1 MNAPFCDSHQASLFR
16 VCLMKRGMLFT
27 SRRIG
32 LAALLM
38 LCVSAVPRT
47 QTQVQP
53 VGGESPAARMA
64 PEVRLRKLH
73 LVRPDL
79 IPYPV
84 CYEVYC

>member
-1 MNAPFCDSHQASLFR
+1 
-16 VCLMKRGMLFT
+16 MKRGMFCT

-32 LAALLM
+32 LAALVM
-38 LCVSAVPRT
+38 ACVSAAPRT
-47 QTQVQP
+47 QPQAQP
-53 VGGESPAARMA
+53 VGELPAARMN

>member
-1 MNAPFCDSHQASLFR
+1 
-16 VCLMKRGMLFT
+16 MKRGMYFA
-27 SRRIG
+27 SRRMG
-32 LAALLM
+32 LVALLL
-38 LCVSAVPRT
+38 LCVSAVPGT
-47 QTQVQP
+47 QPQSQP
-53 VGGESPAARMA
+53 AGESPSARMN